1 MTADPKDLGET
12 PEGAG
17 ATEVPEVPEAAEAA
31 DPREVAVDAGA
42 GVSEPTAES
51 AADAGAAAPEPTAE
65 AAADAGAAPEPTAES
80 AAPAP
85 AAPSVSADELQA
97 LQAAEEAKAG
107 DPALDEVE
115 SADIDV
121 ADEKEEPFEK
131 LAAAAKR
138 LSADR
143 VRTVIETLLFLSEKP
158 LSVEEIRLASGVEVE
173 RIAKALDRLSG
184 HYREGPCGIVLHEVA
199 GGWQLRTSPDNVD
212 FARRFLKV
220 KPQRLTR
227 AALETLAIIAYRQPV
242 TRPEIEDIRGV
253 DCGAVVKA
261 LLERRLIKILGKKEE
276 PGRPMLYGT
285 SREFLEFFALKDLA
299 SLPTLR
305 EFHELS
311 QENRSIVEKDAPPQE
326 PIPAGI
332 AGIVED
338 LQDPALRAELEA
350 KRAEADAAL
359 DELERAIEA
368 ADEKSRA
375 ARTALGDKK
384 QDEPEPELPPGE
396 GG

>member
-1 MTADPKDLGET
+1 MTGDPTET
-12 PEGAG
+12 AGTKAEGGPDA
-17 ATEVPEVPEAAEAA
+17 AAAPAEAAE
-31 DPREVAVDAGA
+31 R
-42 GVSEPTAES
+42 
-51 AADAGAAAPEPTAE
+51 
-65 AAADAGAAPEPTAES
+65 
-80 AAPAP
+80 PAP
-85 AAPSVSADELQA
+85 AAPGVSAAELEA

-115 SADIDV
+115 SADIHV

-131 LAAAAKR
+131 LAASARR

-143 VRTVIETLLFLSEKP
+143 VRTVVETLLFLAERP
-158 LSVEEIRLASGVEVE
+158 LAAEEIRQASGIEVD
-173 RIAKALDRLSG
+173 RIEKALDKLSG

-199 GGWQLRTSPDNVD
+199 GGWQLRTSPDNADV
-212 FARRFLKV
+212 ARRFLKV

-242 TRPEIEDIRGV
+242 TRPEIEEIRGV

-276 PGRPMLYGT
+276 PGRPILYGT
-285 SREFLEFFALKDLA
+285 TREFLEFFALKDLA

-311 QENRSIVEKDAPPQE
+311 EENRSIVEKETPE
-326 PIPAGI
+326 PAGPGI

-338 LQDPALRAELEA
+338 LSDEKLRADLEA
-350 KRAEADAAL
+350 KRAESDLAL
-359 DELERAIEA
+359 EELEKAIQT
-368 ADEKSRA
+368 ADEKGRA
-375 ARTALGDKK
+375 AEAALGEKK
-384 QDEPEPELPPGE
+384 KDDAEPPEPQA